1 MIYGANPSSIL
12 TRSALLRDKKFRY
25 YIKGFINDNNFKKI
39 FEWCCYFDEK
49 KALSK
54 KFLIKN
60 NIDEVIF
67 SSDKISNKKRNEII
81 ESLLNKIKT
90 RIVPTIDRWV
100 NEELSTFKI
109 KEIEIEDL
117 LGREPVSL
125 IVDKEDNSLKDKII
139 LVTGGAGSIGS
150 EIINQLVNYSPQQII
165 VLDNAETP
173 VFYLKNQLNKI
184 LTDNSNN

>member
-1 MIYGANPSSIL
+1 MTIIL
-12 TRSALLRDKKFRY
+12 KKFLSGVA
-25 YIKGFINDNNFKKI
+25 I
-39 FEWCCYFDEK
+39 FDEK

-81 ESLLNKIKT
+81 ESLLKLKIKT

-117 LGREPVSL
+117 LGREPVL

-139 LVTGGAGSIGS
+139 W
-150 EIINQLVNYSPQQII
+150 
-165 VLDNAETP
+165 
-173 VFYLKNQLNKI
+173 
-184 LTDNSNN
+184 

>member
-1 MIYGANPSSIL
+1 MLLFL
-12 TRSALLRDKKFRY
+12 TK
-25 YIKGFINDNNFKKI
+25 
-39 FEWCCYFDEK
+39 K

-81 ESLLNKIKT
+81 ESLLKLKIKT

-139 LVTGGAGSIGS
+139 LVTGGAGLSGVR
-150 EIINQLVNYSPQQII
+150 L
-165 VLDNAETP
+165 
-173 VFYLKNQLNKI
+173 
-184 LTDNSNN
+184 